1 MAQPECPVPELTT
14 VHAWLSLAFV
24 VVEYLIK
31 IIAIGVVPENRR
43 PSSSQAWLLL
53 ILVLP
58 VVGLPLFLLIGSPYV
73 QGRRHKIQADAN
85 AMILD
90 RTSDLPALPPG
101 VAATDLIAEAVKL
114 NRNLSSLPC
123 LLGTPT
129 GLFPGYGDSIAAMTE
144 AVRTARRQVNFE
156 IYILALDA
164 TTAPFFDAMRAA
176 VQRGV
181 MVRVLYDHLGSRI
194 SGLPR
199 DEPPTHCDGTDWHQ
213 MLPIKPL
220 RGRWRR
226 PDLRNHRKLLV
237 VDDEVGFM
245 GSQNMIDSS
254 YLKKKHVRADRHWQD
269 LNVRLTGS
277 IVDELSA
284 VFAIDWYTETD
295 EMLDVSSDPRELP
308 GEMAMQLLPS
318 GPGFNT
324 DPSLRLF
331 NSLIYTALRRVSI
344 VSPYFIPDESLLL
357 AITTAAH
364 RGVEVE
370 LFASA
375 QADQFMVHHAQR
387 SYYRALLE
395 AGVRVWLYPAPT
407 VLHTKFLTIDDDVAV
422 IGSSNMDMRS
432 FRLDYE
438 ISLMVPASE
447 FVGQL
452 QVVAQQYRDVSQRL
466 DLDTWN
472 RRPWPGRYVDNVM
485 RLTSALQ

>member
-1 MAQPECPVPELTT
+1 MSELSVP
-14 VHAWLSLAFV
+14 AWLSIAFV
-24 VVEYLIK
+24 AVEYVIK
-31 IIAIGVVPENRR
+31 IVAIGVVPENRR

-73 QGRRHKIQADAN
+73 QGRRHRIQANAN

-101 VAATDLIAEAVKL
+101 IAASDLIAEAVKL

-144 AVRTARRQVNFE
+144 AVRTARGQVNFE

-164 TTAPFFDAMRAA
+164 TTAPFFDAMTAA
-176 VQRGV
+176 VRRGV
-181 MVRVLYDHLGSRI
+181 KVRVLYDHLGSR
-194 SGLPR
+194 GYPGFR
-199 DEPPTHCDGTDWHQ
+199 AMNRRMTADGIDWHQ

-220 RGRWRR
+220 QGRWRR

-237 VDDEVGFM
+237 VDEEVGFM

-254 YLKKKHVRADRHWQD
+254 YLKKKHVRAGRHWQD

-295 EMLDVSSDPRELP
+295 EMLDVPSDPREQP

-324 DPSLRLF
+324 DPGLRLF
-331 NSLIYTALRRVSI
+331 NSLIYTALRRVTI

-364 RGVEVE
+364 RGVDVE

-407 VLHTKFLTIDDDVAV
+407 VLHTKFLTVDEDVAV

-432 FRLDYE
+432 FHLDYE
-438 ISLMVPASE
+438 ISLMVPGSE

-452 QVVAQQYRDVSQRL
+452 QIVAQQYRDVSQRL
-466 DLDTWN
+466 DLDSWN